1 MGEIRV
7 ESERMVGARQ
17 AALFMLVADYD
28 SRPRYLPPNFED
40 WRVERGGLGGGT
52 VVSYRLR
59 TGKRERAYRMS
70 VEEETVG
77 SVLVERDAESSLV
90 TTWTLVAEG
99 PARTRVRIASRWRGA
114 GGVAGLFEAQ
124 FAPMGLRRIYD
135 DLLARLDRL
144 AAETIPPPP
153 PEPERPA
160 PEPAAPPTP
169 IEFPAD
175 LREPVGPA
183 ARRAQAN
190 REDRNGGPAPHD

>member
-40 WRVERGGLGGGT
+40 WRVEQGGLGGGT

-59 TGKRERAYRMS
+59 AGKRERAYRMS

-77 SVLVERDAESSLV
+77 SVLVERDAGSSLV
-90 TTWTLVAEG
+90 TSWTLVEEG
-99 PARTRVRIASRWRGA
+99 PARTRVRITSRWRGT
-114 GGVAGLFEAQ
+114 GGVAGLFEAR
-124 FAPMGLRRIYD
+124 FAPLGLRRIYD

-144 AAETIPPPP
+144 ATEVIPPPP
-153 PEPERPA
+153 PEPERPEPERA
-160 PEPAAPPTP
+160 PAPPP

-183 ARRAQAN
+183 ARRAQAS
-190 REDRNGGPAPHD
+190 RDLRNGGQARDD